1 MFSVLGMADNVLQVS
16 EVEPTGERQGH
27 SVRRVARMCCRV
39 PFLPHLEIR
48 EVYIQITAQI
58 IFGRDI
64 FSSCNRYKV

>member
-16 EVEPTGERQGH
+16 EVEPTGEART
-27 SVRRVARMCCRV
+27 VRRVARMCCRV

-48 EVYIQITAQI
+48 EAYIQITAQI

-64 FSSCNRYKV
+64 FSSYNIYKV